1 MLFNE
6 GVKPVLDSYGNYI
19 KERNETQMEN
29 KRPLGRLAT
38 GRLRDKQLS
47 STLTT
52 LLRFH
57 DTQFATHPY
66 TLHRLFDNRIQ
77 INLR

>member
-1 MLFNE
+1 MR
-6 GVKPVLDSYGNYI
+6 VVRPSSYPSENNI

-29 KRPLGRLAT
+29 TRPRGRLAT

-52 LLRFH
+52 LLHFH
-57 DTQFATHPY
+57 DTQFATRPY
-66 TLHRLFDNRIQ
+66 TLHKLFDNRIQ
-77 INLR
+77 ISLR